1 MTDLGLIYYLPEK
14 NTFPKANHLIIVEMK
29 NYINPKISVIIPCFN
44 VANYLQSC
52 LKSIV
57 VQPIGEVEYIFVND
71 GSTDET
77 LALLTEFCVE
87 RPFYQLINQ
96 QNAGVSAA
104 RNAALD
110 IAKGEYIYL
119 LDGDDR
125 LTENAISAM
134 LQCIQDTSVDI
145 VLSEVALLRGNASQR
160 EKLLMCA
167 GEYSPDELYRSC
179 SIFPT
184 RPQLLYKR
192 SIIETS
198 RIRFNSDIR
207 LGEVYEFTIRVLAKS
222 HKVKVTSDCFFYY
235 VMRSSSATHRPNYS
249 TDLTVIDT
257 LKQYELYGNGLKNIP
272 SFQVTAFKMLMS
284 FTYNK
289 YAKLGLNDEMTINT
303 VKRLL
308 STPIVKEYINKVAFG
323 KRIPKQERLLA
334 LYVLFTRV
342 LGYKMISKFFK

>member
-1 MTDLGLIYYLPEK
+1 MVTLLKHCKI
-14 NTFPKANHLIIVEMK
+14 MK
-29 NYINPKISVIIPCFN
+29 NNVNPNISIIIPCYN
-44 VANYLQSC
+44 VANYLRLC
-52 LKSIV
+52 LNSIEI
-57 VQPIGEVEYIFVND
+57 QPIVEVEYLFVND
-71 GSTDET
+71 GSTDNT
-77 LALLTEFCVE
+77 LTLLTEFCADK
-87 RPFYQLINQ
+87 PYCHIINQ
-96 QNAGVSAA
+96 KNAGVSAA
-104 RNAALD
+104 RNAALS

-125 LTENAISAM
+125 LTDNAITAM
-134 LQCIQDTSVDI
+134 LECIKDESVDV
-145 VLSEVALLRGNASQR
+145 VLSEVAILKNDVEQR
-160 EKLLMCA
+160 EKLPIPI
-167 GEYSPDELYRSC
+167 GDYSPTELYESC
-179 SIFPT
+179 YIFPT

-192 SIIETS
+192 SIIETNN
-198 RIRFNSDIR
+198 IRFNDEIR
-207 LGEVYEFTIRVLAKS
+207 LGEVYEFTIKVLAKS
-222 HKVKVTSDCFFYY
+222 HQVKVTSDCFFYY

-289 YAKLGLNDEMTINT
+289 YAKLGLNDEMTMNT

-334 LYVLFTRV
+334 LYVLFTGV